1 MILSVSN
8 INKHFDGNDILIN
21 CSFNV
26 EDHEKVAVVGINGA
40 GKSTLF
46 KIIVNEL
53 EPDSGVV
60 TLAKDK
66 TLGYLSQYQNIS
78 SDNSVYDEVLKTKAH
93 IIKMEEDIRDMEHR
107 MKEETGDSLSAL
119 MDLYNKTVSE
129 FERINGYA
137 YKSEI
142 TGTLKGL
149 GFSEESFDTPINS
162 LSGGQKTRLYLAKLL
177 LNKPDVILL
186 DEPTNHLD
194 IESIEWLE
202 NFLSNY
208 DGAVVIVSHDRYFLD
223 KIVNKVVEIERGKTT
238 VFTGTYSDYSV
249 KKKTLFDSMM
259 KAYINNKREI
269 KHEEEVIEKLKSF
282 NREKSIKRAE
292 SRMKALDKIEVLDKP
307 TEVNDK
313 MKIKLE
319 PFTESGNVVLTTE
332 NLSKGF
338 SETKLFEDLN
348 LEIRKGERVAVIGPN
363 GTGKT
368 TLLKIINGI
377 IPADSGTLKL
387 GANVNIGYYDQEQ
400 HVLSDEKTLFEEIQD
415 THPDMDNTSVR
426 NVLAAFLFTNDDV
439 FKRIGDLSGGEK
451 GRVSLAKLMLS
462 KANFLILDEPT
473 NHLDVTSK
481 EILENAL
488 NSYTGTVLFVSHDRY
503 FINSVATRVIALH
516 DNKFIDFVGNYDY
529 YLEKKDL
536 LFSLNKKEKISNNSP
551 DYYEKKN
558 DGAADY
564 KEMKALLAKERK
576 IKNEISKIEDEIS
589 KKEEKKDRI
598 MEEMAD
604 PANARDSAKLVSL
617 QKELDEVTAEL
628 EGLYAKWESYF

>member
-93 IIKMEEDIRDMEHR
+93 IIKMEEEIRDMEHR

-249 KKKTLFDSMM
+249 KKKALFDCMM

-516 DNKFIDFVGNYDY
+516 DNKFIDFIGNYDY

-536 LFSLNKKEKISNNSP
+536 LFSLYKKEKISNNSP

-589 KKEEKKDRI
+589 KKEEKKDKI
-598 MEEMAD
+598 LEEMAD
-604 PANARDSAKLVSL
+604 PANARDSAKLMSL
-617 QKELDEVTAEL
+617 QKELDEVSEEL

>member
-1 MILSVSN
+1 
-8 INKHFDGNDILIN
+8 
-21 CSFNV
+21 
-26 EDHEKVAVVGINGA
+26 
-40 GKSTLF
+40 
-46 KIIVNEL
+46 
-53 EPDSGVV
+53 
-60 TLAKDK
+60 
-66 TLGYLSQYQNIS
+66 
-78 SDNSVYDEVLKTKAH
+78 
-93 IIKMEEDIRDMEHR
+93 
-107 MKEETGDSLSAL
+107 
-119 MDLYNKTVSE
+119 
-129 FERINGYA
+129 
-137 YKSEI
+137 
-142 TGTLKGL
+142 
-149 GFSEESFDTPINS
+149 
-162 LSGGQKTRLYLAKLL
+162 
-177 LNKPDVILL
+177 
-186 DEPTNHLD
+186 
-194 IESIEWLE
+194 
-202 NFLSNY
+202 
-208 DGAVVIVSHDRYFLD
+208 
-223 KIVNKVVEIERGKTT
+223 
-238 VFTGTYSDYSV
+238 
-249 KKKTLFDSMM
+249 MM

-292 SRMKALDKIEVLDKP
+292 SRIKALDKIEVLDKP

-319 PFTESGNVVLTTE
+319 PFTVSGNVVLTTE

-439 FKRIGDLSGGEK
+439 FKKIGDLSGGEK

-536 LFSLNKKEKISNNSP
+536 LFSLYKKEKISNNSP

-589 KKEEKKDRI
+589 KKEEKKDKI

-604 PANARDSAKLVSL
+604 PANARDSTKLMSL

>member
-26 EDHEKVAVVGINGA
+26 EDHEKVAVVGVNGA

-129 FERINGYA
+129 FERVNGYA

-249 KKKTLFDSMM
+249 KKKALFDSMM

-292 SRMKALDKIEVLDKP
+292 SRIKALDKIEVLDKP

-319 PFTESGNVVLTTE
+319 PFTVSGNVVLTTE

-439 FKRIGDLSGGEK
+439 FKKIGDLSGGEK

-536 LFSLNKKEKISNNSP
+536 LFSLYKKEKISNNSP

-589 KKEEKKDRI
+589 KKEEKKDKI

-604 PANARDSAKLVSL
+604 PANARDSTKLMSL